1 MTLIKTQNEYKKPNV
16 FKTSIALI
24 FGGAVGNLVDRI
36 MFGFVR
42 DFIDCHV
49 VDYHWATF
57 NVADICVCVGVG
69 LWILCEF
76 CYKNKVIS
84 NSKVKIKNKR

>member
-1 MTLIKTQNEYKKPNV
+1 MFV
-16 FKTSIALI
+16 VSISSVL
-24 FGGAVGNLVDRI
+24 GGAFGNLIDRLYY
-36 MFGFVR
+36 GFVR
-42 DFIDCHV
+42 DFIDCHIA
-49 VDYHWATF
+49 DYHWATF

-84 NSKVKIKNKR
+84 NSKVKIKTKRWIKK